1 MGEMDSRKSVKIPF
15 IFKKSRL
22 SCNLL
27 KLFHFLTAFN
37 TKNGRILIADT
48 TPLFHPFW
56 AVQQVR
62 RFPAMYWPFILLPER
77 SDGLFTLLFE
87 KLSATR
93 LKLFARTA
101 QTRLFH
107 RRQSNGRINKVPTPV
122 YFHKCRQFMMAL
134 SLPVLFK
141 IRLKLDQSMQLA
153 KRHMTDNLQSRPL
166 RLLTPRRQILLV
178 QQILLRRD
186 SRVHDIVDFL
196 QNIRTVTRTHQ
207 LFRRRGRRL
216 TRMKRCATF
225 RINMPRLTGAKCS
238 RHS

>member
-1 MGEMDSRKSVKIPF
+1 MNGFFYLQKQ
-15 IFKKSRL
+15 
-22 SCNLL
+22 L
-27 KLFHFLTAFN
+27 K
-37 TKNGRILIADT
+37 
-48 TPLFHPFW
+48 PS
-56 AVQQVR
+56 
-62 RFPAMYWPFILLPER
+62 ER

-107 RRQSNGRINKVPTPV
+107 RWQRNGRINKVPMPV

-141 IRLKLDQSMQLA
+141 IRFKLDQSMQLA

-166 RLLTPRRQILLV
+166 RLLTPCRQILLV

-196 QNIRTVTRTHQ
+196 QNIRAVTRTHQ

-216 TRMKRCATF
+216 PRMKRCATF
-225 RINMPRLTGAKCS
+225 RITAPRLTGAKCS
-238 RHS
+238 RHY

>member
-1 MGEMDSRKSVKIPF
+1 M
-15 IFKKSRL
+15 
-22 SCNLL
+22 
-27 KLFHFLTAFN
+27 
-37 TKNGRILIADT
+37 NGFFYLQKQLR
-48 TPLFHPFW
+48 PS
-56 AVQQVR
+56 
-62 RFPAMYWPFILLPER
+62 ER

-107 RRQSNGRINKVPTPV
+107 RRQSNGQINKVPTPV
-122 YFHKCRQFMMAL
+122 YFHERRQFMMAL
-134 SLPVLFK
+134 SLPILLK
-141 IRLKLDQSMQLA
+141 IRLKLDQSMQFA

-207 LFRRRGRRL
+207 LFRLRGRRL

-225 RINMPRLTGAKCS
+225 RINTSRLTGTKCS

>member
-1 MGEMDSRKSVKIPF
+1 MVFF
-15 IFKKSRL
+15 ICKNSSGRL
-22 SCNLL
+22 NVQTACLHYYL
-27 KLFHFLTAFN
+27 KNCPQHALNF
-37 TKNGRILIADT
+37 
-48 TPLFHPFW
+48 
-56 AVQQVR
+56 
-62 RFPAMYWPFILLPER
+62 LPEPHKQ
-77 SDGLFTLLFE
+77 GCFIVG
-87 KLSATR
+87 KATVG
-93 LKLFARTA
+93 
-101 QTRLFH
+101 
-107 RRQSNGRINKVPTPV
+107 SIKVPTPV

-134 SLPVLFK
+134 GLPVLFK

-166 RLLTPRRQILLV
+166 RLLTPCCQILLI

-196 QNIRTVTRTHQ
+196 QNIRAVTRTHQ

-225 RINMPRLTGAKCS
+225 RITAPRLTGAKCS